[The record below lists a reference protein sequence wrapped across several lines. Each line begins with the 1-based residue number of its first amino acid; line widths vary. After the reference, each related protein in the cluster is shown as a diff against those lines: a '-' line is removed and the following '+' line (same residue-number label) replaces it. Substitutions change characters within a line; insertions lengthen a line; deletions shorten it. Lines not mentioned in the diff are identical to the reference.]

1 MASPR
6 TERPAFGG
14 VVPRFSWGSSLA
26 VLAVLGLTGYSV
38 AGTNFNIVELLRGGG
53 AAERF
58 VSEMFPPDL
67 SAATLRAMGTGILET
82 FQMSFLG
89 ALLGAAV
96 AFPLSALGTRE
107 IATVGASR
115 GERLLLAVPYHL
127 SRMLLNVFRSVP
139 DILWALVFVVAL
151 GLGPFPGTLALAV
164 HSAGVLGKLY
174 SETLEAVP
182 SRPVQALTA
191 TGASG
196 FQAFL
201 FGRLPQ
207 AMNGFLAHALP
218 VGMQHPLG
226 DHPGLRRRRGHRA
239 ADPDLH
245 EPLRLPEGRDARRG
259 DDSGGAARGPLL
271 GRGPAQACVL
281 APGLRQ
287 KAGRRSTPRS
297 FAS

>member
-6 TERPAFGG
+6 TEHQGIGG
-14 VVPRFSWGSSLA
+14 MVPRFSWKTSLA
-26 VLAVLGLTGYSV
+26 VLVVLGLTGYSV
-38 AGTNFNIVELLRGGG
+38 AGTDFDIVELLRGTG

-67 SAATLRAMGTGILET
+67 SVATLRATGTGILET

-96 AFPLSALGTRE
+96 AFPLSALGTQE

-115 GERLLLAVPYHL
+115 GERFLRVVPYHL
-127 SRMLLNVFRSVP
+127 SRMLLNIFRSVP

-191 TGASG
+191 TGASN

-207 AMNGFLAHALP
+207 SMNGFASLTLYQWECNIRSATILGF
-218 VGMQHPLG
+218 VGAGGIGQQILISMNLFDYPKVATLVG
-226 DHPGLRRRRGHRA
+226 ATIVVVLLVDRFSAAVRRR
-239 ADPDLH
+239 
-245 EPLRLPEGRDARRG
+245 
-259 DDSGGAARGPLL
+259 
-271 GRGPAQACVL
+271 L
-281 APGLRQ
+281 AY
-287 KAGRRSTPRS
+287 
-297 FAS
+297 

>member
-6 TERPAFGG
+6 TEHPGIGG
-14 VVPRFSWGSSLA
+14 AVPRFSWKSSLA
-26 VLAVLGLTGYSV
+26 VLIVLGLTGYSV
-38 AGTNFNIVELLRGGG
+38 AGTNFNIIELLRGGG
-53 AAERF
+53 AAEKF

-67 SAATLRAMGTGILET
+67 SGATLRAMGTGILET

-89 ALLGAAV
+89 ALLGAVV
-96 AFPLSALGTRE
+96 AFPLSALGTQE
-107 IATVGASR
+107 ISTVGASR

-127 SRMLLNVFRSVP
+127 SRTLLNVFRSVP

-182 SRPVQALTA
+182 ARPVQALTA
-191 TGASG
+191 TGASN

-207 AMNGFLAHALP
+207 SMNGFASLTLYQWECNIRSATILGF
-218 VGMQHPLG
+218 VGAGGIGQQILISMNLFDYPKVATLVG
-226 DHPGLRRRRGHRA
+226 ATIVVVLLVDRFSAAVRRR
-239 ADPDLH
+239 
-245 EPLRLPEGRDARRG
+245 
-259 DDSGGAARGPLL
+259 
-271 GRGPAQACVL
+271 L
-281 APGLRQ
+281 AY
-287 KAGRRSTPRS
+287 
-297 FAS
+297 

>member
-6 TERPAFGG
+6 TEGG
-14 VVPRFSWGSSLA
+14 VGGALPRFSWKTSLA
-26 VLAVLGLTGYSV
+26 VLVLLGLTGYSAYGV
-38 AGTNFNIVELLRGGG
+38 GFDLVDLLTSTGPVEK
-53 AAERF
+53 F

-67 SAATLRAMGTGILET
+67 SAATLGQTGVGILET

-96 AFPLSALGTRE
+96 AFPLGALSARQAET
-107 IATVGASR
+107 AGASS
-115 GERLLLAVPYHL
+115 GERLARAVPYHL
-127 SRMLLNVFRSVP
+127 ARFVLNVFRSVP

-182 SRPVQALTA
+182 ARPVEALVA

-196 FQAFL
+196 MQAFL

-207 AMNGFLAHALP
+207 AMSGFASLTLYQWECNIRSATILGF
-218 VGMQHPLG
+218 VGAGGIGQQILISMNLFDYPKVATLVG
-226 DHPGLRRRRGHRA
+226 ATIVVVLLVDRFSAAVRRR
-239 ADPDLH
+239 L
-245 EPLRLPEGRDARRG
+245 
-259 DDSGGAARGPLL
+259 
-271 GRGPAQACVL
+271 VY
-281 APGLRQ
+281 
-287 KAGRRSTPRS
+287 
-297 FAS
+297 